1 MIPKKPKQIVK
12 IVSEELDLSQE
23 LVDDLTTFYYKTLRN
38 KLSDLEELR
47 FNAPGLGHFLIRNSA
62 VTSTT
67 KRFEAIRDSLTA
79 DTFANHHKRRLV
91 QTRLDQLYSI
101 KEKIQEFLEKK
112 KEFKEMK
119 YGKQFKTNLEEQKT
133 DL

>member
-38 KLSDLEELR
+38 KLSELEELR
-47 FNAPGLGHFLIRNSA
+47 VNAPGLGHFLIRNSA
-62 VTSTT
+62 VTSTI
-67 KRFEAIRDSLTA
+67 KRFELIKNSLGDA
-79 DTFANHHKRRLV
+79 TFSNYHKRKLV
-91 QTRLDQLYSI
+91 QARLDKLYNI

-112 KEFKEMK
+112 KEFKETK
-119 YGKQFKTNLEEQKT
+119 YGKQDQANLEKPER
-133 DL
+133 DI

>member
-23 LVDDLTTFYYKTLRN
+23 LIDDLTTFYYKTLRN

-62 VTSTT
+62 VISTT
-67 KRFEAIRDSLTA
+67 KRFEAIKDSLTA
-79 DTFANHHKRRLV
+79 DTFANYHRRKLV

-101 KEKIQEFLEKK
+101 KERIQEFLEKK
-112 KEFKEMK
+112 KEFKESK
-119 YGKQFKTNLEEQKT
+119 YGKQNQKDLEQPET
-133 DL
+133 DI